1 MVCAFAQ
8 SCKTVFRAGLQVVSP
23 QAVSGVI
30 LLGFKGLSNTG
41 LTGVSL
47 ANQVISAGSGTAVQ
61 LTEEQKALVRA
72 KAIQGLVRA
81 LAAQG
86 LMAVVAALV
95 SWVFGGGLAALSALL
110 GAAAYLVPNSL
121 FALRLL
127 LGLLSGK
134 GANPAGFLV
143 GELIK
148 LFAATGLLALVV
160 YLGQSWLVWPA
171 LIFGLVMAL
180 KGYALLLMSGKLV

>member
-1 MVCAFAQ
+1 M
-8 SCKTVFRAGLQVVSP
+8 
-23 QAVSGVI
+23 
-30 LLGFKGLSNTG
+30 
-41 LTGVSL
+41 SL
-47 ANQVISAGSGTAVQ
+47 ANQVKSAGSESAIR
-61 LTEEQKALVRA
+61 LTEEQKAIVRA

-95 SWVFGGGLAALSALL
+95 SLLVGGMAAGVSALL
-110 GAAAYLVPNSL
+110 GAAVYLVPNSL

-127 LGLLSGK
+127 LSLLSGR

-148 LFAATGLLALVV
+148 LVAATGLLALVV
-160 YLGQSWLVWPA
+160 YTAQSWLVWPA
-171 LIFGLVMAL
+171 LIFGLIMAL
-180 KGYALLLMSGKLV
+180 KGYALLLMSGKLT